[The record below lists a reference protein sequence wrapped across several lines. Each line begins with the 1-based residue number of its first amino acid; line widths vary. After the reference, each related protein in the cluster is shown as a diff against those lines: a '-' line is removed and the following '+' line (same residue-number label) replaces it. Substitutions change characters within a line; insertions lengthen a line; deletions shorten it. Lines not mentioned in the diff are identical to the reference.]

1 MYTTKVQ
8 NRLNAMSPAECAVEH
23 AKSADRQAIWCAIYA
38 LKQSD
43 AWKRA
48 SNSEKKQMEIK
59 KEEDLMRSR

>member
-1 MYTTKVQ
+1 
-8 NRLNAMSPAECAVEH
+8 MSPAERAVER
-23 AKSADRQAIWCAIYA
+23 AKSADRQAIRRAIYA

-59 KEEDLMRSR
+59 KEEDLMHSQ

>member
-1 MYTTKVQ
+1 
-8 NRLNAMSPAECAVEH
+8 MSPAERAVEH
-23 AKSADRQAIWCAIYA
+23 AKSADRQAIQRAIYA

-59 KEEDLMRSR
+59 KEEDLMHSQ